1 MPSRGGNVAGMGAH
15 VIKVLAAALSVFA
28 AEAAACAYPDEG
40 NMSLR
45 RAVSKVR
52 NLADTEAW
60 ARTVHKTGAIVH
72 YALFL
77 DRELKKN
84 GRCYWTVEA
93 RAEGQVW
100 RRFLVSPDG
109 KYMLFEK
116 PEK

>member
-1 MPSRGGNVAGMGAH
+1 MGAH
-15 VIKVLAAALSVFA
+15 VIKVLVPALGLFA
-28 AEAAACAYPDEG
+28 GQAVAEAASCTYPDEG
-40 NMSLR
+40 NMPLR

-52 NLADTEAW
+52 NLPDIEAW
-60 ARTVHKTGAIVH
+60 ASTVHKTGAIVQ

-100 RRFLVSPDG
+100 RRFFVSPDG
-109 KYMLFEK
+109 KTMLFEK